1 MAVEL
6 YDFHSHILPGMDDGY
21 PDAESAVQ
29 ALKCSYAQGVRYM
42 VATPHYYADEPVERF
57 LQRREKA
64 MEQLMEAME
73 KDGGRF
79 PQICLGAEV
88 AYYPNISYLEELDRL
103 SIGKS
108 EYLLLELPF
117 RQWGMEVVRDV
128 QNICNAGQVNL
139 ILAHIE
145 RYLPYLKSGNAAQM
159 LRLELQMQ
167 MDTQFITD
175 RKTRRL
181 ARKILKD
188 NPPFLLGTDCH
199 DLTDRKPD
207 MGEAVE
213 ILHKRA
219 MEKIILQAM
228 ELSEAVWKEAVS
240 E

>member
-1 MAVEL
+1 
-6 YDFHSHILPGMDDGY
+6 
-21 PDAESAVQ
+21 
-29 ALKCSYAQGVRYM
+29 
-42 VATPHYYADEPVERF
+42 
-57 LQRREKA
+57 
-64 MEQLMEAME
+64 MEAME

-79 PQICLGAEV
+79 PKICLGAEV

-103 SIGKS
+103 CIGKS
-108 EYLLLELPF
+108 GYLLLELPF

-145 RYLPYLKSGNAAQM
+145 RYLPYLRSGNAAQM

-181 ARKILKD
+181 ARRILKD

-207 MGEAVE
+207 MGQAVE
-213 ILHKRA
+213 LLQKRA
-219 MEKIILQAM
+219 MEQELLEAM
-228 ELSEAVWKEAVS
+228 AISEAIWKEAAD

>member
-1 MAVEL
+1 
-6 YDFHSHILPGMDDGY
+6 
-21 PDAESAVQ
+21 
-29 ALKCSYAQGVRYM
+29 
-42 VATPHYYADEPVERF
+42 
-57 LQRREKA
+57 
-64 MEQLMEAME
+64 
-73 KDGGRF
+73 
-79 PQICLGAEV
+79 
-88 AYYPNISYLEELDRL
+88 
-103 SIGKS
+103 
-108 EYLLLELPF
+108 
-117 RQWGMEVVRDV
+117 V